1 MSFCPITH
9 ASFCLFFCCCCCC
22 MRYQNV
28 LKTPVIVL
36 APPNCPSNP
45 LWHQRASHVAPRLPQ
60 GHHLTQVSM
69 PNLARCAALK
79 PFCIFLIFVYGL
91 LSRSL
96 PLLAWTAASVT
107 TTPPPPPTPRLLPP
121 NWGGLK
127 TNSSLL
133 PVRFSSAGGTR
144 RWPDEQPL
152 LGTVWII
159 YLLNL
164 ARAWH
169 FDVWRPEAPTLTI

>member
-1 MSFCPITH
+1 MPC
-9 ASFCLFFCCCCCC
+9 ASVPACVRLK
-22 MRYQNV
+22 V

-36 APPNCPSNP
+36 VPPNRPLDP
-45 LWHQRASHVAPRLPQ
+45 LWQRRVSRVTPRSPQ

-69 PNLARCAALK
+69 PNPAGCAALK

-96 PLLAWTAASVT
+96 PLLAWTAASA
-107 TTPPPPPTPRLLPP
+107 TTPFPRLLPP
-121 NWGGLK
+121 SSRGLK
-127 TNSSLL
+127 TTCLLL
-133 PVRFSSAGGTR
+133 PVRFFSAGRTR
-144 RWPDEQPL
+144 RWPLVQPL

-164 ARAWH
+164 ASAWH
-169 FDVWRPEAPTLTI
+169 FDVWCPKAPALTI